1 MPKPGGCSNPTC
13 VTWSPSPRG
22 TEIGSGACWQGDL
35 GREHFLL
42 ERRRHSGE
50 FRVFVDEH
58 GIPPEGAGHDKGIS
72 ERDSMGSFDIGGD
85 GAERVIG
92 VLPSDVQ
99 QLEVGNGLPGEFLT
113 VVIGS
118 DVLDFREADKAS
130 DNLSLDRTAF
140 SSSSSTR
147 GAPGSAWRKAMSAE
161 ESSRNRSA
169 MFAGKATEFVILTRP
184 VARPFLQEVNVRLAA
199 SESSVKG
206 MNDLQ
211 GA

>member
-1 MPKPGGCSNPTC
+1 M
-13 VTWSPSPRG
+13 
-22 TEIGSGACWQGDL
+22 
-35 GREHFLL
+35 
-42 ERRRHSGE
+42 
-50 FRVFVDEH
+50 
-58 GIPPEGAGHDKGIS
+58 
-72 ERDSMGSFDIGGD
+72 
-85 GAERVIG
+85 
-92 VLPSDVQ
+92 
-99 QLEVGNGLPGEFLT
+99 
-113 VVIGS
+113 VIGS

-130 DNLSLDRTAF
+130 DNLSLDPDRLFQQFKHA
-140 SSSSSTR
+140 

-211 GA
+211 GALGARSWGGCRFAQRQ

>member
-13 VTWSPSPRG
+13 ATWSPSPRG

-99 QLEVGNGLPGEFLT
+99 QLKVGNGLPGEFLT

-130 DNLSLDRTAF
+130 DNLSLDPDRLFQQFKHAW
-140 SSSSSTR
+140 
-147 GAPGSAWRKAMSAE
+147 SARLCLETVSYTHLTLPT
-161 ESSRNRSA
+161 
-169 MFAGKATEFVILTRP
+169 TERV
-184 VARPFLQEVNVRLAA
+184 
-199 SESSVKG
+199 
-206 MNDLQ
+206 
-211 GA
+211 